1 MCVASLGVVHAEE
14 VRGGGIECCSRGL
27 ELRRAPVR
35 ALRLRQ
41 ADVIFVFFSP
51 PMQIMVKGK
60 GIFVN
65 PASAAAP
72 AKLRVL
78 YEVGPIAYLIE
89 KAGGKSSDG
98 ENSALDIK
106 IPHTEVRRRVVYV
119 DMRNA
124 YTDFDI
130 QAQLLVVYPYRIS
143 LQKIAST

>member
-1 MCVASLGVVHAEE
+1 
-14 VRGGGIECCSRGL
+14 
-27 ELRRAPVR
+27 
-35 ALRLRQ
+35 
-41 ADVIFVFFSP
+41 
-51 PMQIMVKGK
+51 MVKGK

-106 IPHTEVRRRVVYV
+106 IPNTEVEQKHNCGRLHV
-119 DMRNA
+119 
-124 YTDFDI
+124 FF
-130 QAQLLVVYPYRIS
+130 AQRTSWLAPFLHSIS
-143 LQKIAST
+143 EVH

>member
-1 MCVASLGVVHAEE
+1 MHPILDKAN
-14 VRGGGIECCSRGL
+14 GL
-27 ELRRAPVR
+27 PGEPYTPV
-35 ALRLRQ
+35 LL
-41 ADVIFVFFSP
+41 
-51 PMQIMVKGK
+51 QIMVKGK

-106 IPHTEVRRRVVYV
+106 IPNTEVR
-119 DMRNA
+119 A
-124 YTDFDI
+124 CF
-130 QAQLLVVYPYRIS
+130 
-143 LQKIAST
+143 AS

>member
-1 MCVASLGVVHAEE
+1 
-14 VRGGGIECCSRGL
+14 
-27 ELRRAPVR
+27 
-35 ALRLRQ
+35 
-41 ADVIFVFFSP
+41 
-51 PMQIMVKGK
+51 MQIMVKGK

-106 IPHTEVRRRVVYV
+106 IPNTEVR
-119 DMRNA
+119 A
-124 YTDFDI
+124 CF
-130 QAQLLVVYPYRIS
+130 
-143 LQKIAST
+143 ASW

>member
-1 MCVASLGVVHAEE
+1 
-14 VRGGGIECCSRGL
+14 
-27 ELRRAPVR
+27 
-35 ALRLRQ
+35 
-41 ADVIFVFFSP
+41 
-51 PMQIMVKGK
+51 MVKGK

-106 IPHTEVRRRVVYV
+106 IPHTEVQRRLWHLEPEVSLFREMGEKGKRPHQAESQSQCRVH
-119 DMRNA
+119 A
-124 YTDFDI
+124 
-130 QAQLLVVYPYRIS
+130 LKKLH
-143 LQKIAST
+143 STLDVI